1 MIQVEKLTYSFPEK
15 DLYKN
20 ISFTLQDGVHCALIG
35 SNGTGKSTL
44 IQMMMEPDEWLY
56 KGKIIRKNVGRI
68 GYVSQFFKT
77 SKENTMTVFE
87 YLSQYFVALQQKNEE
102 LCAEMATA
110 ENLDAVF
117 ERYQKVLDEIDAV
130 DGNNYESNIGKQ
142 LKLAGMKSME
152 NMELG
157 KLSGGEYKLV
167 QVIREMMQ
175 MPSLLIMDEPDVF
188 LDFENLNGL
197 RQLINS
203 YKGTILVITHNRY
216 LLNNCFNKILHLEDT
231 DIQEFDGNFVDYN
244 FALLQ
249 RKIEL
254 QEQVAEELE
263 ELERTRAMVDRLRAK
278 ATRFDNASFGRTVH
292 AKQSQLDRLEARMI
306 KAPFV
311 EVRLPEITLPV
322 VGENV
327 KMSADIAE
335 EVMVQNENAELVT
348 ESVVSEG
355 SDAEEAVKAAE
366 ANEIKA
372 VVEETTEDA
381 AEDAAENE
389 TSEKAPVLRVNDY
402 RLEFEDMLLEHVSF
416 DLMEGEK
423 VAIVGPN
430 GTGKTT
436 LLRQIAAGTCDAVTV
451 GPNTEIGFL
460 SQNHSETLN
469 EEHTIFEEFEE
480 LGFETKKEVKEY
492 LAKYFFTEEVL
503 DNRIG
508 ILSGGEKNL
517 LQLAKISVG
526 KANLLLLD
534 EPTSHLDI
542 YSQAALEKALAKYK
556 GTVLMVSHDFYSIV
570 NTMDYVLLVE
580 EKTIRKMR
588 VRSFRKLIYKNYFEQ
603 EYLELEQ
610 KKKELEMRIEDCLR
624 GNDFETAK
632 SISEQLEVIVRKM

>member
-20 ISFTLQDGVHCALIG
+20 VSFTLQDGAHCALIG

-44 IQMMMEPDEWLY
+44 IQILMEPDEWLY
-56 KGKIIRKNVGRI
+56 KGKIIRKDIGRI

-87 YLSQYFVALQQKNEE
+87 YLSQYFVELQKKNED
-102 LCAEMATA
+102 LCAEMATV
-110 ENLDAVF
+110 ENLEDVF

-130 DGNNYESNIGKQ
+130 DGNNYESNISRQ

-167 QVIREMMQ
+167 QVIREMMR

-254 QEQVAEELE
+254 QEQAAEERE

-306 KAPFV
+306 KEPFV
-311 EVRLPEITLPV
+311 EVRLPEIALPM
-322 VGENV
+322 VGDAV
-327 KMSADIAE
+327 KKSVDMPDETAG
-335 EVMVQNENAELVT
+335 QNEEMEMAAAISRT
-348 ESVVSEG
+348 EET
-355 SDAEEAVKAAE
+355 EAVAE
-366 ANEIKA
+366 AN
-372 VVEETTEDA
+372 VVEN
-381 AEDAAENE
+381 AAENE
-389 TSEKAPVLRVNDY
+389 AFEKSPVLSVNDY

-416 DLMEGEK
+416 EVQEGEK

-436 LLRQIAAGTCDAVTV
+436 LLRQIAQGTCDAVSV
-451 GPNTEIGFL
+451 RPNTEIGFL

-480 LGFETKKEVKEY
+480 LGFETKIEVKEY
-492 LAKYFFTEEVL
+492 LSKYFFPEEVL

-517 LQLAKISVG
+517 LQLAKISAG
-526 KANLLLLD
+526 KANLLLFD

-542 YSQAALEKALAKYK
+542 YSQAALEKALANYK

-624 GNDFETAK
+624 GHDFETAK
-632 SISEQLEVIVRKM
+632 TLSEQLEVIVRKM

>member
-1 MIQVEKLTYSFPEK
+1 MNIESKEIVMIQVEKLSYSFPEK

-20 ISFTLQDGVHCALIG
+20 VSFTLQDGAHCALIG

-56 KGKIIRKNVGRI
+56 KGKIIRKDIGRI

-87 YLSQYFVALQQKNEE
+87 YLSQYFVELQQKNEE
-102 LCAEMATA
+102 LCAEMATS
-110 ENLDAVF
+110 ENLDEVF
-117 ERYQKVLDEIDAV
+117 ERYQKVMDEIDAV

-152 NMELG
+152 GMELG

-216 LLNNCFNKILHLEDT
+216 LLNNCFNKILHLEDA

-254 QEQVAEELE
+254 QEQVAEEME

-311 EVRLPEITLPV
+311 EVRLPEIVLPV
-322 VGENV
+322 LE
-327 KMSADIAE
+327 
-335 EVMVQNENAELVT
+335 QT
-348 ESVVSEG
+348 
-355 SDAEEAVKAAE
+355 AAE
-366 ANEIKA
+366 A
-372 VVEETTEDA
+372 EETENTEIV
-381 AEDAAENE
+381 
-389 TSEKAPVLRVNDY
+389 SGPVLNVQDY
-402 RLEFEDMLLEHVSF
+402 RLEFEDMILENVSF
-416 DLMEGEK
+416 ELNEGEK

-436 LLRQIAAGTCDAVTV
+436 LLRQIANRSSEAVSV
-451 GPNTEIGFL
+451 RPDVEIGFL

-469 EEHTIFEEFEE
+469 EDDTIYKEFEA
-480 LGFETKKEVKEY
+480 LGFETNAEIKQY
-492 LAKYFFTEEVL
+492 LAPYFFAEDVL

-517 LQLAKISVG
+517 LQLAKIGAG
-526 KANLLLLD
+526 KAGLLLLD

-542 YSQAALEKALAKYK
+542 YSQAALEKALADYK
-556 GTVLMVSHDFYSIV
+556 GTVLMVSHDFYTIV
-570 NTMDYVLLVE
+570 NTMDYVLYVE
-580 EKTIRKMR
+580 DKTIRKMR
-588 VRSFRKLIYKNYFEQ
+588 VRSFRKMIYKDYFEQ

-610 KKKELEMRIEDCLR
+610 KKKELEMKIEDCLR
-624 GNDFETAK
+624 ANDFEKAK
-632 SISEQLEVIVRKM
+632 AISEELEVIVRKM

>member
-1 MIQVEKLTYSFPEK
+1 MIQVEKLSYSFPEK

-20 ISFTLQDGVHCALIG
+20 VSFTLQDGAHCALIG

-56 KGKIIRKNVGRI
+56 KGKIIRKDIGRI

-87 YLSQYFVALQQKNEE
+87 YLSQYFVELQKKNEA
-102 LCAEMATA
+102 LCAEMASA
-110 ENLDAVF
+110 ENLDEVF
-117 ERYQKVLDEIDAV
+117 ERYQKLLDEIDAV

-152 NMELG
+152 EMELG

-216 LLNNCFNKILHLEDT
+216 LLNNCFNKILHLEDA

-249 RKIEL
+249 KKIEL
-254 QEQVAEELE
+254 QEQAAEERE

-292 AKQSQLDRLEARMI
+292 AKQSQLERLEARMI
-306 KAPFV
+306 KEPFV
-311 EVRLPEITLPV
+311 EVRLPEIVLPII
-322 VGENV
+322 EP
-327 KMSADIAE
+327 A
-335 EVMVQNENAELVT
+335 
-348 ESVVSEG
+348 VSET
-355 SDAEEAVKAAE
+355 EEM
-366 ANEIKA
+366 
-372 VVEETTEDA
+372 
-381 AEDAAENE
+381 ENE
-389 TSEKAPVLRVNDY
+389 TIPVLSVQDY

-416 DLMEGEK
+416 ELNEGEK

-436 LLRQIAAGTCDAVTV
+436 LLRQIANGSSEAVSV
-451 GPNTEIGFL
+451 RPGVEIGFL

-469 EEHTIFEEFEE
+469 EEDTIYKEFEA
-480 LGFETKKEVKEY
+480 LGFETNAEIKKY
-492 LAKYFFTEEVL
+492 LAPYFFSEDVL

-508 ILSGGEKNL
+508 VLSGGEKNL
-517 LQLAKISVG
+517 LQLAKIGAG
-526 KANLLLLD
+526 KAELLLLD

-542 YSQAALEKALAKYK
+542 YSQAALEKALADYK

-570 NTMDYVLLVE
+570 NTMDYVLYVE

-588 VRSFRKLIYKNYFEQ
+588 VRSFRKMIYKDYFEQ

-610 KKKELEMRIEDCLR
+610 KKKELEMRIEECLR
-624 GNDFETAK
+624 AHDFEKAK
-632 SISEQLEVIVRKM
+632 AVSEELEVIVRKM

>member
-1 MIQVEKLTYSFPEK
+1 MIQVEKLSYSFPEK

-20 ISFTLQDGVHCALIG
+20 VSFTLQDGAHCALIG

-56 KGKIIRKNVGRI
+56 KGKIIRKDIGRI

-87 YLSQYFVALQQKNEE
+87 YLSQYFVELQQKNEE
-102 LCAEMATA
+102 LCAEMATS
-110 ENLDAVF
+110 ENLDEVF
-117 ERYQKVLDEIDAV
+117 ERYQKVMDEIDAV

-152 NMELG
+152 GMELG

-216 LLNNCFNKILHLEDT
+216 LLNNCFNKILHLEDA

-254 QEQVAEELE
+254 QEQVAAEME

-311 EVRLPEITLPV
+311 EVRLPEIVLPV
-322 VGENV
+322 LEQ
-327 KMSADIAE
+327 A
-335 EVMVQNENAELVT
+335 
-348 ESVVSEG
+348 
-355 SDAEEAVKAAE
+355 AAE
-366 ANEIKA
+366 A
-372 VVEETTEDA
+372 EETENTEIV
-381 AEDAAENE
+381 
-389 TSEKAPVLRVNDY
+389 SGPVLNVQDY
-402 RLEFEDMLLEHVSF
+402 RLEFEDMILENVSF
-416 DLMEGEK
+416 ELNEGEK

-436 LLRQIAAGTCDAVTV
+436 LLRQIANRSSEAVSV
-451 GPNTEIGFL
+451 RPDVEIGFL

-469 EEHTIFEEFEE
+469 EDDTIYKEFEA
-480 LGFETKKEVKEY
+480 LGFETNAEIKQY
-492 LAKYFFTEEVL
+492 LAPYFFAEDVL

-517 LQLAKISVG
+517 LQLAKIGAG
-526 KANLLLLD
+526 KAGLLLLD

-542 YSQAALEKALAKYK
+542 YSQAALEKALADYK
-556 GTVLMVSHDFYSIV
+556 GTVLMVSHDFYTIV
-570 NTMDYVLLVE
+570 NTMDYVLYVE
-580 EKTIRKMR
+580 DKTIRKMR
-588 VRSFRKLIYKNYFEQ
+588 VRSFRKMIYKDYFEQ

-610 KKKELEMRIEDCLR
+610 KKKELEMKIEDCLR
-624 GNDFETAK
+624 ANDFEKAK
-632 SISEQLEVIVRKM
+632 AISEELEVIVRKM

>member
-1 MIQVEKLTYSFPEK
+1 MIQVEKLSYSFPEK

-20 ISFTLQDGVHCALIG
+20 VSFTLQDGAHCALIG

-56 KGKIIRKNVGRI
+56 KGKIIRKDIGRI

-87 YLSQYFVALQQKNEE
+87 YLSQYFVELQQKNEE
-102 LCAEMATA
+102 LCAEMATS
-110 ENLDAVF
+110 ENLDEVF
-117 ERYQKVLDEIDAV
+117 ERYQKVMDEIDAV

-152 NMELG
+152 GMELG

-216 LLNNCFNKILHLEDT
+216 LLNNCFNKILHLEDA

-254 QEQVAEELE
+254 QEQVAEEME

-311 EVRLPEITLPV
+311 EVRLPEIVLPV
-322 VGENV
+322 LEQ
-327 KMSADIAE
+327 A
-335 EVMVQNENAELVT
+335 
-348 ESVVSEG
+348 
-355 SDAEEAVKAAE
+355 AAE
-366 ANEIKA
+366 A
-372 VVEETTEDA
+372 EETEKTEIV
-381 AEDAAENE
+381 
-389 TSEKAPVLRVNDY
+389 SGPVLNVQDY
-402 RLEFEDMLLEHVSF
+402 RLEFEDMILENVSF
-416 DLMEGEK
+416 ELNEGEK

-436 LLRQIAAGTCDAVTV
+436 LLRQIANRSSEAVSV
-451 GPNTEIGFL
+451 RPDVEIGFL

-469 EEHTIFEEFEE
+469 EDDTIYKEFEA
-480 LGFETKKEVKEY
+480 LGFETNAEIKQY
-492 LAKYFFTEEVL
+492 LAPYFFAEDVL

-517 LQLAKISVG
+517 LQLAKIGAG
-526 KANLLLLD
+526 KAGLLLLD

-542 YSQAALEKALAKYK
+542 YSQAALEKALAEYK
-556 GTVLMVSHDFYSIV
+556 GTVLMVSHDFYTIV
-570 NTMDYVLLVE
+570 NTMDYVLYVE
-580 EKTIRKMR
+580 DKTIRKMR
-588 VRSFRKLIYKNYFEQ
+588 VRSFRKMIYKDYFEQ

-610 KKKELEMRIEDCLR
+610 KKKELEMKIEDCLR
-624 GNDFETAK
+624 ANDFEKAK
-632 SISEQLEVIVRKM
+632 AISEELEVIVRKM

>member
-1 MIQVEKLTYSFPEK
+1 MIQVEKLSYSFPEK

-20 ISFTLQDGVHCALIG
+20 VSFTLQDGAHCALIG

-56 KGKIIRKNVGRI
+56 KGKIIRKDIGRI

-87 YLSQYFVALQQKNEE
+87 YLSQYFVELQQKNEE
-102 LCAEMATA
+102 LCAEMATS
-110 ENLDAVF
+110 ENLDEVF
-117 ERYQKVLDEIDAV
+117 ERYQKVMDEIDAV

-152 NMELG
+152 GMELG

-216 LLNNCFNKILHLEDT
+216 LLNNCFNKILHLEDA

-254 QEQVAEELE
+254 QEQVAEEME

-311 EVRLPEITLPV
+311 EVRLPEIVLPV
-322 VGENV
+322 LEQ
-327 KMSADIAE
+327 A
-335 EVMVQNENAELVT
+335 
-348 ESVVSEG
+348 
-355 SDAEEAVKAAE
+355 AAE
-366 ANEIKA
+366 A
-372 VVEETTEDA
+372 EETEKTEIV
-381 AEDAAENE
+381 
-389 TSEKAPVLRVNDY
+389 SGPVLNVQDY
-402 RLEFEDMLLEHVSF
+402 RLEFEDMILENVSF
-416 DLMEGEK
+416 ELNEGEK

-436 LLRQIAAGTCDAVTV
+436 LLRQIANRSSEAVSV
-451 GPNTEIGFL
+451 RPDVEIGFL

-469 EEHTIFEEFEE
+469 EDDTIYKEFEA
-480 LGFETKKEVKEY
+480 LGFETNAEIKQY
-492 LAKYFFTEEVL
+492 LAPYFFAEDVL

-517 LQLAKISVG
+517 LQLAKIGAG
-526 KANLLLLD
+526 KAGLLLLD

-542 YSQAALEKALAKYK
+542 YSQAALEKALADYK
-556 GTVLMVSHDFYSIV
+556 GT
-570 NTMDYVLLVE
+570 
-580 EKTIRKMR
+580 
-588 VRSFRKLIYKNYFEQ
+588 
-603 EYLELEQ
+603 
-610 KKKELEMRIEDCLR
+610 
-624 GNDFETAK
+624 
-632 SISEQLEVIVRKM
+632 

>member
-1 MIQVEKLTYSFPEK
+1 MIQVEKLSYSFPEK

-20 ISFTLQDGVHCALIG
+20 VSFTLQDGAHCALIG

-44 IQMMMEPDEWLY
+44 IQMMMEPDEWMY
-56 KGKIIRKNVGRI
+56 KGKIIRKDIGRI

-87 YLSQYFVALQQKNEE
+87 YLSQYFVELQRKNEE
-102 LCAEMATA
+102 LCAEMATS
-110 ENLDAVF
+110 ENLDEVF

-142 LKLAGMKSME
+142 LKLAGMKNMD

-216 LLNNCFNKILHLEDT
+216 LLNNCFNKILHLEDA

-254 QEQVAEELE
+254 QEQVAEEIE
-263 ELERTRAMVDRLRAK
+263 ELERTKVMVDRLRAK

-292 AKQSQLDRLEARMI
+292 AKQTQLERLEARMI

-311 EVRLPEITLPV
+311 EVRLPEIVLPV
-322 VGENV
+322 
-327 KMSADIAE
+327 
-335 EVMVQNENAELVT
+335 L
-348 ESVVSEG
+348 ESVGREH
-355 SDAEEAVKAAE
+355 EEAESIDVDVIE
-366 ANEIKA
+366 A
-372 VVEETTEDA
+372 TEKT
-381 AEDAAENE
+381 N
-389 TSEKAPVLRVNDY
+389 APILRVQDY
-402 RLEFEDMLLEHVSF
+402 RLEFEDMILENVSF
-416 DLMEGEK
+416 ELNEGEK

-436 LLRQIAAGTCDAVTV
+436 LLRQIANGSSEAVSV
-451 GPNTEIGFL
+451 RPDVEVGFL
-460 SQNHSETLN
+460 SQNHSETLH
-469 EEHTIFEEFEE
+469 EDCTIYEEFET
-480 LGFETKKEVKEY
+480 LGFETKAEIKNY
-492 LAKYFFTEEVL
+492 LAPYFFAEDVL
-503 DNRIG
+503 DNRID

-517 LQLAKISVG
+517 LQLAKIGAG
-526 KANLLLLD
+526 KADLLLLD

-542 YSQAALEKALAKYK
+542 YSQAAIEKALADYK

-570 NTMDYVLLVE
+570 NTMDYVLYVE
-580 EKTIRKMR
+580 NNTIRKMR
-588 VRSFRKLIYKNYFEQ
+588 IRSFRKMIYTDYFEQ

-624 GNDFETAK
+624 VNDFEKAK
-632 SISEQLEVIVRKM
+632 AISEELEMIVRKM

>member
-1 MIQVEKLTYSFPEK
+1 MIQVEKLSYSFPEK

-20 ISFTLQDGVHCALIG
+20 VSFTLQDGAHCALIG

-44 IQMMMEPDEWLY
+44 IQMMMEPDEWMY
-56 KGKIIRKNVGRI
+56 KGKIIRKDIGRI

-87 YLSQYFVALQQKNEE
+87 YLSQYFVELQQKNEA
-102 LCAEMATA
+102 LCAEMATS
-110 ENLDAVF
+110 ENLDEVF

-142 LKLAGMKSME
+142 LKLAGMKNMD

-216 LLNNCFNKILHLEDT
+216 LLNNCFNKILHLEDA

-254 QEQVAEELE
+254 QEQVAEEIE
-263 ELERTRAMVDRLRAK
+263 ELERTKVMVDRLRAK

-292 AKQSQLDRLEARMI
+292 AKQTQLERLEARMI

-311 EVRLPEITLPV
+311 EVRLPEIVLPV
-322 VGENV
+322 LEATGTEH
-327 KMSADIAE
+327 E
-335 EVMVQNENAELVT
+335 ET
-348 ESVVSEG
+348 ES
-355 SDAEEAVKAAE
+355 SDMT
-366 ANEIKA
+366 
-372 VVEETTEDA
+372 ETTEVTND
-381 AEDAAENE
+381 
-389 TSEKAPVLRVNDY
+389 PILRVQDY
-402 RLEFEDMLLEHVSF
+402 RLEFEDMILDNVSF
-416 DLMEGEK
+416 DLNAGEK

-436 LLRQIAAGTCDAVTV
+436 LLRQIANSSSGAVSV
-451 GPNTEIGFL
+451 RPDVEVGFL
-460 SQNHSETLN
+460 SQNHSETLH
-469 EEHTIFEEFEE
+469 EDCTIYEEFET
-480 LGFETKKEVKEY
+480 LGFETKAEIKNY
-492 LAKYFFTEEVL
+492 LAPYFFAEDVL
-503 DNRIG
+503 DNRID

-517 LQLAKISVG
+517 LQLAKIGAG
-526 KANLLLLD
+526 KADLLLLD

-542 YSQAALEKALAKYK
+542 YSQAALEKALADYK

-570 NTMDYVLLVE
+570 NTMDYVLYVE
-580 EKTIRKMR
+580 NNTIRKMR
-588 VRSFRKLIYKNYFEQ
+588 IRSFRKMIYTDYFEQ

-610 KKKELEMRIEDCLR
+610 KKKELETRVSASLKAK
-624 GNDFETAK
+624 DFKNAK
-632 SISEQLEVIVRKM
+632 KLCEQLEEIIGKMK

>member
-1 MIQVEKLTYSFPEK
+1 MIQVEKLSYSFPEK

-20 ISFTLQDGVHCALIG
+20 VSFTLQDGAHCALIG

-56 KGKIIRKNVGRI
+56 KGKIIRKDIGRI

-87 YLSQYFVALQQKNEE
+87 YLSQYFVELQQKNEE
-102 LCAEMATA
+102 LCAEMATS
-110 ENLDAVF
+110 ENLDEVF
-117 ERYQKVLDEIDAV
+117 ERYQKVMDEIDAV

-152 NMELG
+152 GMELG

-216 LLNNCFNKILHLEDT
+216 LLNNCFNKILHLEDA

-254 QEQVAEELE
+254 QEQVAEEME

-311 EVRLPEITLPV
+311 EVRLPEIVLPV
-322 VGENV
+322 LE
-327 KMSADIAE
+327 
-335 EVMVQNENAELVT
+335 QT
-348 ESVVSEG
+348 
-355 SDAEEAVKAAE
+355 AAE
-366 ANEIKA
+366 A
-372 VVEETTEDA
+372 EETENTEIV
-381 AEDAAENE
+381 
-389 TSEKAPVLRVNDY
+389 SGPVLNVQDY
-402 RLEFEDMLLEHVSF
+402 RLEFEDMILENVSF
-416 DLMEGEK
+416 ELNEGEK

-436 LLRQIAAGTCDAVTV
+436 LLRQIANRSSEAVFV
-451 GPNTEIGFL
+451 RPDVEIGFL

-469 EEHTIFEEFEE
+469 EDDTIYKEFEA
-480 LGFETKKEVKEY
+480 LGFETNAEIKQY
-492 LAKYFFTEEVL
+492 LAPYFFAEDVL

-517 LQLAKISVG
+517 LQLAKIGAG
-526 KANLLLLD
+526 KAGLLLLD

-542 YSQAALEKALAKYK
+542 YSQAALEKALADYK
-556 GTVLMVSHDFYSIV
+556 GTVLMVSHDFYTIV
-570 NTMDYVLLVE
+570 NTMDYVLYVE
-580 EKTIRKMR
+580 DKTIRKMR
-588 VRSFRKLIYKNYFEQ
+588 VRSFRKMIYKDYFEQ

-610 KKKELEMRIEDCLR
+610 KKKELEMKIEDCLR
-624 GNDFETAK
+624 ANDFEKAK
-632 SISEQLEVIVRKM
+632 AISEELEVIVRKM

>member
-1 MIQVEKLTYSFPEK
+1 MIQVEKLSYSFPEK
-15 DLYKN
+15 DLYKDV
-20 ISFTLQDGVHCALIG
+20 SFTLQDGAHCALIG

-56 KGKIIRKNVGRI
+56 KGKIIRKDVGRI

-87 YLSQYFVALQQKNEE
+87 YLSQYFVELQQKNEA
-102 LCAEMATA
+102 LCAEMATS
-110 ENLDAVF
+110 ENLDEVF
-117 ERYQKVLDEIDAV
+117 ERYQKVMDEIDAV

-152 NMELG
+152 RMELG

-216 LLNNCFNKILHLEDT
+216 LLNHCFNKILHLEDA

-254 QEQVAEELE
+254 QEQVAEEME

-311 EVRLPEITLPV
+311 EVRLPEIVLPV
-322 VGENV
+322 LETVTSE
-327 KMSADIAE
+327 AE
-335 EVMVQNENAELVT
+335 ET
-348 ESVVSEG
+348 EEG
-355 SDAEEAVKAAE
+355 KG
-366 ANEIKA
+366 
-372 VVEETTEDA
+372 
-381 AEDAAENE
+381 
-389 TSEKAPVLRVNDY
+389 PVLSVQDY
-402 RLEFEDMLLEHVSF
+402 RLEFEDMILENVSF
-416 DLMEGEK
+416 ELNEGEK
-423 VAIVGPN
+423 AAIVGPN

-436 LLRQIAAGTCDAVTV
+436 LLRQIVNGSSEAVSV
-451 GPNTEIGFL
+451 RPDVEVGFL

-469 EEHTIFEEFEE
+469 EEDTIYKEFEA
-480 LGFETKKEVKEY
+480 LGFETNAEIRDY
-492 LAKYFFTEEVL
+492 LAPYFFAEDVL

-517 LQLAKISVG
+517 LQLAKIGAG
-526 KANLLLLD
+526 KAGLLLLD

-542 YSQAALEKALAKYK
+542 YSQTALEKALADYK

-570 NTMDYVLLVE
+570 NTMDYVLYVE
-580 EKTIRKMR
+580 DKTIRKMR
-588 VRSFRKLIYKNYFEQ
+588 VRSFRKMIYKDYFEQ

-624 GNDFETAK
+624 ANDFEKAK
-632 SISEQLEVIVRKM
+632 AISEELEVIVRKM

>member
-1 MIQVEKLTYSFPEK
+1 MIQVEKLSYSFPEK

-20 ISFTLQDGVHCALIG
+20 VSFTLQDGAHCALIG

-56 KGKIIRKNVGRI
+56 KGKIIRKDIGRI

-87 YLSQYFVALQQKNEE
+87 YLSQYFVELQQKNEE
-102 LCAEMATA
+102 LCAEMATS
-110 ENLDAVF
+110 ENLDEVF
-117 ERYQKVLDEIDAV
+117 ERYQKVMDEIDAV

-152 NMELG
+152 GMELG

-216 LLNNCFNKILHLEDT
+216 LLNNCFNKILHLEDA

-254 QEQVAEELE
+254 QEQVAEEME

-311 EVRLPEITLPV
+311 EVRLPEIVLPV
-322 VGENV
+322 LEQ
-327 KMSADIAE
+327 A
-335 EVMVQNENAELVT
+335 
-348 ESVVSEG
+348 
-355 SDAEEAVKAAE
+355 AAE
-366 ANEIKA
+366 A
-372 VVEETTEDA
+372 EETEKTEIV
-381 AEDAAENE
+381 
-389 TSEKAPVLRVNDY
+389 SGPVLNVQDY
-402 RLEFEDMLLEHVSF
+402 RLEFEDMILENVSF
-416 DLMEGEK
+416 ELNEGEK

-436 LLRQIAAGTCDAVTV
+436 LLRQIANRSSEAVSV
-451 GPNTEIGFL
+451 RPDVEIGFL

-469 EEHTIFEEFEE
+469 EDDTIYKEFEA
-480 LGFETKKEVKEY
+480 LGFETNAEIKQY
-492 LAKYFFTEEVL
+492 LAPYFFAEDVL

-517 LQLAKISVG
+517 LQLAKIGAG
-526 KANLLLLD
+526 KAGLLLLD

-542 YSQAALEKALAKYK
+542 YSQAALEKALADYK
-556 GTVLMVSHDFYSIV
+556 GTVLMVSHDFYTIV
-570 NTMDYVLLVE
+570 NTMDYVLYVE
-580 EKTIRKMR
+580 DKTIRKMR
-588 VRSFRKLIYKNYFEQ
+588 VRSFRNMIYKDYFEQ

-610 KKKELEMRIEDCLR
+610 KKKELEMKIEDCLR
-624 GNDFETAK
+624 ANDFEKAK
-632 SISEQLEVIVRKM
+632 AISEELEVIVRKM

>member
-1 MIQVEKLTYSFPEK
+1 MIQVEKLSYSFPEK
-15 DLYKN
+15 DLYKDV
-20 ISFTLQDGVHCALIG
+20 SFTLQDGAHCALIG

-56 KGKIIRKNVGRI
+56 KGKIIRKDVGRI

-87 YLSQYFVALQQKNEE
+87 YLSQYFVELQQKNEA
-102 LCAEMATA
+102 LCAEMATS
-110 ENLDAVF
+110 ENLDEVF
-117 ERYQKVLDEIDAV
+117 ERYQKVMDEIDAV

-142 LKLAGMKSME
+142 LKLAGMKAME
-152 NMELG
+152 RMELG

-216 LLNNCFNKILHLEDT
+216 LLNHCFNKILHLEDA

-249 RKIEL
+249 KKIEL
-254 QEQVAEELE
+254 QEQVAEEME

-311 EVRLPEITLPV
+311 EVRLPEIVLPV
-322 VGENV
+322 LET
-327 KMSADIAE
+327 
-335 EVMVQNENAELVT
+335 VT
-348 ESVVSEG
+348 SES
-355 SDAEEAVKAAE
+355 
-366 ANEIKA
+366 
-372 VVEETTEDA
+372 EETEVT
-381 AEDAAENE
+381 
-389 TSEKAPVLRVNDY
+389 KGPVLSVQDY
-402 RLEFEDMLLEHVSF
+402 RLEFEDMILENVSF
-416 DLMEGEK
+416 ELNEGEK
-423 VAIVGPN
+423 AAIVGPN

-436 LLRQIAAGTCDAVTV
+436 LLRQIVNGSSEAVSV
-451 GPNTEIGFL
+451 RADVEVGFL
-460 SQNHSETLN
+460 SQNHSETLK
-469 EEHTIFEEFEE
+469 EDDSIYKEFET
-480 LGFETKKEVKEY
+480 LGFETNAEIRDY
-492 LAKYFFTEEVL
+492 LAPYFFAEDVL

-508 ILSGGEKNL
+508 MLSGGEKNL
-517 LQLAKISVG
+517 LQLAKIGTG
-526 KANLLLLD
+526 KAGLLLLD

-542 YSQAALEKALAKYK
+542 YSQAALEKALADYK
-556 GTVLMVSHDFYSIV
+556 GTVLMVSHDFYTIV
-570 NTMDYVLLVE
+570 NTMDYVLYVE
-580 EKTIRKMR
+580 DKTIRKMR
-588 VRSFRKLIYKNYFEQ
+588 VRSFRKMIYKDYFEQ

-624 GNDFETAK
+624 ANDFEKAK
-632 SISEQLEVIVRKM
+632 AISEELEVIVRKM

>member
-1 MIQVEKLTYSFPEK
+1 MIQVEKLSYSFPEK

-20 ISFTLQDGVHCALIG
+20 VSFTLEDGAHCALIG

-44 IQMMMEPDEWLY
+44 IQMLMEPDEWLY
-56 KGKIIRKNVGRI
+56 QGKIIRKNIGRI

-87 YLSQYFVALQQKNEE
+87 YLSQYFVALQKKNEE

-110 ENLDAVF
+110 ENLDEVF

-197 RQLINS
+197 RQLVNS

-216 LLNNCFNKILHLEDT
+216 LLNHCFNKILHLENA
-231 DIQEFDGNFVDYN
+231 DIQEFDGTFIDYN
-244 FALLQ
+244 FSLLQ
-249 RKIEL
+249 KKIEL
-254 QEQVAEELE
+254 QELAAADWE

-292 AKQSQLDRLEARMI
+292 AKQTQLDRLEARMI
-306 KAPFV
+306 KEPFV
-311 EVRLPEITLPV
+311 EVRQPEIVLPVFECAASECQVPEELPEQEMYEAP
-322 VGENV
+322 
-327 KMSADIAE
+327 E
-335 EVMVQNENAELVT
+335 E
-348 ESVVSEG
+348 
-355 SDAEEAVKAAE
+355 
-366 ANEIKA
+366 
-372 VVEETTEDA
+372 
-381 AEDAAENE
+381 
-389 TSEKAPVLRVNDY
+389 EKVPVLRVEDY

-416 DLMEGEK
+416 ELNEGEK

-436 LLRQIAAGTCDAVTV
+436 LLRQIAMGTSEAVSIRSDV
-451 GPNTEIGFL
+451 EIGFL
-460 SQNHSETLN
+460 SQNHSETLQ
-469 EEHTIFEEFEE
+469 EDHTICEEFEA
-480 LGFETKKEVKEY
+480 LGFETKAEVRDY
-492 LAKYFFTEEVL
+492 LSKYFFAEDVL

-517 LQLAKISVG
+517 LQLAKIGTG
-526 KANLLLLD
+526 KADLLLLD

-542 YSQAALEKALAKYK
+542 YSQAALEKALADYK

-570 NTMDYVLLVE
+570 NTMDYVLFVE
-580 EKTIRKMR
+580 EKSLRKMR
-588 VRSFRKLIYKNYFEQ
+588 VRSFRKMIYKNYFSQ

-624 GNDFETAK
+624 ANDYEQAK
-632 SISEQLEVIVRKM
+632 AISEQLEVIVRKMQ

>member
-1 MIQVEKLTYSFPEK
+1 MIQVEKLSYSFPEK

-20 ISFTLQDGVHCALIG
+20 VSFTLQDGAHCALIG

-44 IQMMMEPDEWLY
+44 IQMMMEPDEWMY
-56 KGKIIRKNVGRI
+56 KGKIIRKDIGRI

-87 YLSQYFVALQQKNEE
+87 YLSQYFVELQQKNEA
-102 LCAEMATA
+102 LCAEMATS
-110 ENLDAVF
+110 ENLDEVF

-142 LKLAGMKSME
+142 LKLAGMKNMD

-216 LLNNCFNKILHLEDT
+216 LLNNCFNKILHLEDA

-254 QEQVAEELE
+254 QEQVAEEIE
-263 ELERTRAMVDRLRAK
+263 ELERTKVMVDRLRAK

-292 AKQSQLDRLEARMI
+292 AKQTQLERLEARMI

-311 EVRLPEITLPV
+311 EVRLPEIVLPV
-322 VGENV
+322 LEATGTEH
-327 KMSADIAE
+327 E
-335 EVMVQNENAELVT
+335 ET
-348 ESVVSEG
+348 ES
-355 SDAEEAVKAAE
+355 SDMT
-366 ANEIKA
+366 
-372 VVEETTEDA
+372 ETTEVTND
-381 AEDAAENE
+381 
-389 TSEKAPVLRVNDY
+389 PILRVQDY
-402 RLEFEDMLLEHVSF
+402 RLEFEDMILDNVSF
-416 DLMEGEK
+416 DLNAGEK

-436 LLRQIAAGTCDAVTV
+436 LLRQIANSSSGAVSV
-451 GPNTEIGFL
+451 RPDVEVGFL
-460 SQNHSETLN
+460 SQNHSETLH
-469 EEHTIFEEFEE
+469 EDCTIYEEFET
-480 LGFETKKEVKEY
+480 LGFETKAEIKNY
-492 LAKYFFTEEVL
+492 LAPYFFAEDVL
-503 DNRIG
+503 DNRID

-517 LQLAKISVG
+517 LQLAKIGAG
-526 KANLLLLD
+526 KADLLLLD

-542 YSQAALEKALAKYK
+542 YSQAALEKALADYK

-570 NTMDYVLLVE
+570 NTMDYVLYVE
-580 EKTIRKMR
+580 NNTIRKMR
-588 VRSFRKLIYKNYFEQ
+588 IRSFRKMIYTDYFEQ

-624 GNDFETAK
+624 VNDFEKAK
-632 SISEQLEVIVRKM
+632 AISEELEMIVRKM

>member
-20 ISFTLQDGVHCALIG
+20 ISFTLQDGAHCALIG

-56 KGKIIRKNVGRI
+56 KGRIIRKDVGRI

-77 SKENTMTVFE
+77 PKENTMMVFD
-87 YLSQYFVALQQKNEE
+87 YLSQYFVELQQKNEA

-110 ENLDAVF
+110 ENLDEVF

-130 DGNNYESNIGKQ
+130 DGNNFESNIGKQ

-216 LLNNCFNKILHLEDT
+216 LLNNCFNKILHLEDA
-231 DIQEFDGNFVDYN
+231 DIQEFDGSFVDYN
-244 FALLQ
+244 LALLQ

-254 QEQVAEELE
+254 QEQAAEERE

-306 KAPFV
+306 KEPFV
-311 EVRLPEITLPV
+311 EVRLPEITLPM
-322 VGENV
+322 VGEKVKNV
-327 KMSADIAE
+327 AVPKETEIIDAEMTNIAAD
-335 EVMVQNENAELVT
+335 VNVT
-348 ESVVSEG
+348 EDPVK
-355 SDAEEAVKAAE
+355 DAADNVTDD
-366 ANEIKA
+366 
-372 VVEETTEDA
+372 VVE
-381 AEDAAENE
+381 NE
-389 TSEKAPVLRVNDY
+389 ASEKSLVLSVKDY
-402 RLEFEDMLLEHVSF
+402 RLEFEDMLLENVSF
-416 DLMEGEK
+416 ELKEGEK

-436 LLRQIAAGTCDAVTV
+436 LLRQIAQGTCDAVSV
-451 GPNTEIGFL
+451 RPNTEIGFL

-469 EEHTIFEEFEE
+469 EDHTIFEEFEE
-480 LGFETKKEVKEY
+480 LGFETKIEVKEY
-492 LAKYFFTEEVL
+492 LSKYFFPEEVL

-517 LQLAKISVG
+517 LQLAKISAG
-526 KANLLLLD
+526 KANLLLFD

-542 YSQAALEKALAKYK
+542 YSQAALEKALADYN

-588 VRSFRKLIYKNYFEQ
+588 VRSFRKRIYKNYFEQ

-624 GNDFETAK
+624 GHDFETAK
-632 SISEQLEVIVRKM
+632 TLSEQLEVIVRKM

>member
-1 MIQVEKLTYSFPEK
+1 MIQVEKLSYSFPEK

-20 ISFTLQDGVHCALIG
+20 VSFTLQDGAHCALIG

-44 IQMMMEPDEWLY
+44 IQMLMEPDEWMY
-56 KGKIIRKNVGRI
+56 KGKIIRKDIGRI

-87 YLSQYFVALQQKNEE
+87 YLSQYFVELQKKNED
-102 LCAEMATA
+102 LCAEMATS
-110 ENLDAVF
+110 ENLEEVF
-117 ERYQKVLDEIDAV
+117 ERYQKVMDEIDAV

-152 NMELG
+152 HMELG

-203 YKGTILVITHNRY
+203 YNGTILVITHNRY
-216 LLNNCFNKILHLEDT
+216 LLNNCFNKILHLEDA

-263 ELERTRAMVDRLRAK
+263 ELERTKVMVDRLRAK

-292 AKQSQLDRLEARMI
+292 AKQTQLERLEARMI

-311 EVRLPEITLPV
+311 EVRLPEIVLPV
-322 VGENV
+322 LEP
-327 KMSADIAE
+327 AE
-335 EVMVQNENAELVT
+335 ET
-348 ESVVSEG
+348 EVSE
-355 SDAEEAVKAAE
+355 AACG
-366 ANEIKA
+366 
-372 VVEETTEDA
+372 
-381 AEDAAENE
+381 
-389 TSEKAPVLRVNDY
+389 PVLSVQDY
-402 RLEFEDMLLEHVSF
+402 RLEFEDMLLENVSF
-416 DLMEGEK
+416 ELNEGEK

-436 LLRQIAAGTCDAVTV
+436 LLRQIVNRSSEAVSV
-451 GPNTEIGFL
+451 RPDVEVGFL
-460 SQNHSETLN
+460 SQNHSETLK
-469 EEHTIFEEFEE
+469 EEETIYKAFET
-480 LGFETKKEVKEY
+480 LGFETKAEVQKY
-492 LAKYFFTEEVL
+492 LAPYFFAEEVL

-517 LQLAKISVG
+517 LQLAMLGAG
-526 KANLLLLD
+526 KAGLLLLD

-542 YSQAALEKALAKYK
+542 YSQAALEKALAAYK
-556 GTVLMVSHDFYSIV
+556 GTVLMISHDFYSIV
-570 NTMDYVLLVE
+570 NAMDYVLYVE

-588 VRSFRKLIYKNYFEQ
+588 VRSFRKMIYQDYFSQ

-624 GNDFETAK
+624 ANDFEKAK
-632 SISEQLEVIVRKM
+632 AVLEDLEVIVRKM

>member
-1 MIQVEKLTYSFPEK
+1 MIQVEKLSYSFPEK

-20 ISFTLQDGVHCALIG
+20 VSFTLQDGAHCALIG

-56 KGKIIRKNVGRI
+56 KGKIIRKDIGRI

-87 YLSQYFVALQQKNEE
+87 YLSQYFVELQQKNEE
-102 LCAEMATA
+102 LCAEMATS
-110 ENLDAVF
+110 ENLDEVF
-117 ERYQKVLDEIDAV
+117 ERYQKVMDEIDAV

-152 NMELG
+152 GMELG

-216 LLNNCFNKILHLEDT
+216 LLNNCFNKILHLEDA

-254 QEQVAEELE
+254 QEQVAEEME

-311 EVRLPEITLPV
+311 EVRLPEIVLPV
-322 VGENV
+322 LEQ
-327 KMSADIAE
+327 A
-335 EVMVQNENAELVT
+335 
-348 ESVVSEG
+348 
-355 SDAEEAVKAAE
+355 AAE
-366 ANEIKA
+366 A
-372 VVEETTEDA
+372 EETEKTEIV
-381 AEDAAENE
+381 
-389 TSEKAPVLRVNDY
+389 SGPVLNVQDY
-402 RLEFEDMLLEHVSF
+402 RLEFEDMILENVSF
-416 DLMEGEK
+416 ELNEGEK

-436 LLRQIAAGTCDAVTV
+436 LLRQIANRSSEAVSV
-451 GPNTEIGFL
+451 RPDVEIGFL

-469 EEHTIFEEFEE
+469 EDDTIYKEFEA
-480 LGFETKKEVKEY
+480 LGFETNAEIKQY
-492 LAKYFFTEEVL
+492 LAPYFFAEDVL

-517 LQLAKISVG
+517 LQLAKIGAG
-526 KANLLLLD
+526 KAGLLLLD

-542 YSQAALEKALAKYK
+542 YSQAALEKALADYK
-556 GTVLMVSHDFYSIV
+556 GTVLMVSHDFYTIV
-570 NTMDYVLLVE
+570 NTMDYVLYVE
-580 EKTIRKMR
+580 DKTIRKMR
-588 VRSFRKLIYKNYFEQ
+588 VRSFRKMIYKDYFEQ

-610 KKKELEMRIEDCLR
+610 KKKELEMKIEDCLR
-624 GNDFETAK
+624 ANDFEKAK
-632 SISEQLEVIVRKM
+632 AISEELEVIVRKM